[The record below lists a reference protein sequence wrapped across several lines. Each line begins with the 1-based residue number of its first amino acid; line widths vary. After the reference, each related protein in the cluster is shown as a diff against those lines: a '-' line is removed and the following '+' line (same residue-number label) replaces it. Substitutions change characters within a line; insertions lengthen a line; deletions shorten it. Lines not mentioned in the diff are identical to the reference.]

1 MPNKNEII
9 KLNIDALSTDGA
21 GIGRDGDGKAV
32 FVPNSALGD
41 SLEVKIIKVT
51 KNYSVGK
58 IEKIIKEGNGRW
70 VPACSD
76 CTVCGGCNFWHIDYE
91 TELSYKT
98 RYVSDNL
105 RKIGKL
111 ECGVAATSGSPETER
126 YRNKVIYPVRENK
139 NGEIAFGFFASR
151 SHRLIEPENCRI
163 EPKIFSEIAEET
175 IRFMRENRVPAY
187 NEEKGTGVLRNIY
200 LRKTANGK
208 VMLCLVLNRDFT
220 EKKAYYSYITERIS
234 EIETVV
240 LNYNN
245 KNTNVVLGEKYETV
259 YGEGFLE
266 DTLCGLKIRI
276 SPASFYQINR
286 NQAERLYK
294 KAVEVASLRGDEVL
308 IDLYCGTGT
317 IGLTFARKVK
327 KVFGVEIVPEAI
339 ENAKENARL
348 NGIENAEFFCGDAA
362 EGARELQK
370 RGIKPD
376 VVVVDPPRKGCGE
389 ETLGIIRDMAPE
401 KIVYISCDSAT
412 FARDIAVL
420 KEYGYEPGT
429 VFPFDMFPRTAHVE
443 SVVCLSREKADDY
456 VCISVHRK
464 DLKKNIN

>member
-1 MPNKNEII
+1 MSKKNDII

-21 GIGRDGDGKAV
+21 GIGRDEDGKAV

-41 SLEVKIIKVT
+41 CLEVRIIKVT
-51 KNYSVGK
+51 KNYSVGR
-58 IEKIIKEGNGRW
+58 IEKVIKEGNGRCN
-70 VPACSD
+70 PACSD
-76 CTVCGGCNFWHIDYE
+76 CTVCGGCNFWHVDYD

-105 RKIGKL
+105 RKIGKTDTPVSPA
-111 ECGVAATSGSPETER
+111 EASPETEG

-139 NGEIAFGFFASR
+139 NGEMAFGFFASR
-151 SHRLIEPENCRI
+151 SHRLIEPENCLI

-175 IRFMRENRVPAY
+175 INFMRKNRVPAY
-187 NEEKGTGVLRNIY
+187 NEETGTGVLRNIY
-200 LRKTANGK
+200 LRKTADGK
-208 VMLCLVLNRDFT
+208 VMLCLVLNRDFA
-220 EKKAYYSYITERIS
+220 EKEDFSSYITERFS
-234 EIETVV
+234 QIETVV
-240 LNYNN
+240 LNFNN

-259 YGEGFLE
+259 YGEGYLE

-286 NQAERLYK
+286 NQAERLYN
-294 KAVEVASLRGDEVL
+294 KAAEVASLHGDEVL

-317 IGLTFARKVK
+317 IGLTFASKVK

-339 ENAKENARL
+339 ENAKENAKI

-362 EGARELQK
+362 EGAKHLK
-370 RGIKPD
+370 NKGIKPD

-389 ETLGIIRDMAPE
+389 ATLKTINDMNPE

-412 FARDIAVL
+412 FARDIAIL

-429 VFPFDMFPRTAHVE
+429 VYPFDMFPRTAHIE
-443 SVVCLSREKADDY
+443 TIVCLNKQ
-456 VCISVHRK
+456 
-464 DLKKNIN
+464 

>member
-1 MPNKNEII
+1 MPKKNEII

-21 GIGRDGDGKAV
+21 GIGRDEDGKAV
-32 FVPNSALGD
+32 FVPDSALGD
-41 SLEVKIIKVT
+41 SLEVRIIKVT

-58 IEKIIKEGNGRW
+58 IVAIKTEGEGRC
-70 VPACSD
+70 VPACVD
-76 CTVCGGCNFWHIDYE
+76 CTICGGCNFWHIDYE

-111 ECGVAATSGSPETER
+111 ECDVAAASGSPEIER
-126 YRNKVIYPVRENK
+126 YRNKVIYPVREGK
-139 NGEIAFGFFASR
+139 DGEIAFGFFASR

-163 EPKIFSEIAEET
+163 EPKIFSEIAKET
-175 IRFMRENRVPAY
+175 IKFMKKNRVSAY
-187 NEEKGTGVLRNIY
+187 NEETGTGVLRNIY
-200 LRKTANGK
+200 LRKTADGK

-220 EKKAYYSYITERIS
+220 EKEAFSSYITERFS

-245 KNTNVVLGEKYETV
+245 KNTNVVLGEKYEII
-259 YGEGFLE
+259 YGEGSLE

-286 NQAERLYK
+286 NQAERLYN
-294 KAVEVASLRGDEVL
+294 KAAEVASLRGDEVL

-317 IGLTFARKVK
+317 IGLTMASKVK

-339 ENAKENARL
+339 ENAKENAKI
-348 NGIENAEFFCGDAA
+348 NGIENAEFICGDAA
-362 EGARELQK
+362 DGAKYLK
-370 RGIKPD
+370 NKGIKPNI
-376 VVVVDPPRKGCGE
+376 VVVDPPRKGCGE
-389 ETLGIIRDMAPE
+389 ATLSIINEMNPE

-412 FARDIAVL
+412 FARDLAIL
-420 KEYGYEPGT
+420 KDLGYDAGT
-429 VFPFDMFPRTAHVE
+429 VYPFDMFPRTAHVE
-443 SVVCLSREKADDY
+443 CCVCLT
-456 VCISVHRK
+456 RK
-464 DLKKNIN
+464 